1 MIVLQFRVFT
11 IIIILG
17 RRKVLPGLKSQR
29 YEYYR
34 ALLPIMSL
42 YICVELRPLS
52 CGRAL
57 LTCADGA
64 HLILDTSVGEVESML
79 RKATAKQSPGPLG
92 VKL

>member
-1 MIVLQFRVFT
+1 M
-11 IIIILG
+11 
-17 RRKVLPGLKSQR
+17 
-29 YEYYR
+29 
-34 ALLPIMSL
+34 
-42 YICVELRPLS
+42 ELRPLS